1 MDPKAKKALEQIN
14 FLLEKANKDEGIKY
28 MLVACHEDDGATFF
42 HGDPKHIG
50 AMLAENSFCHEASA
64 KTLRIAFELYI
75 QKLEAER
82 EEKKENGETTE

>member
-1 MDPKAKKALEQIN
+1 MDPKAKKTLEQIN

-28 MLVACHEDDGATFF
+28 MLVACHENDGATFF
-42 HGDPKHIG
+42 HGNPKHIG
-50 AMLAENSFCHEASA
+50 AMLAENALCNKTSA
-64 KTLRIAFELYI
+64 KTLRLAFELYI

>member
-1 MDPKAKKALEQIN
+1 MDSKAKKTLEQIK
-14 FLLEKANKDEGIKY
+14 FLLDKANKDEGIKY
-28 MLVACHEDDGATFF
+28 MLVACHENDGVTFF
-42 HGDPKHIG
+42 NGTPKHIG
-50 AMLAENSFCHEASA
+50 TMLAENALYHEASA

>member
-1 MDPKAKKALEQIN
+1 MDPKAKKALDQISH
-14 FLLEKANKDEGIKY
+14 LLDKANQEEGIKY
-28 MLVACHEDDGATFF
+28 MLVACHEDNGVVFF
-42 HGDPKHIG
+42 HGTPNHIG
-50 AMLAENSFCHEASA
+50 TMLAENALCHEASA

>member
-1 MDPKAKKALEQIN
+1 MDPKAKKVLEQIN

-50 AMLAENSFCHEASA
+50 AMLAEDALANKASA
-64 KTLRIAFELYI
+64 KTLRLAFELYI